1 MKNNFT
7 EDDKKKLI
15 DFLNAVANKA
25 SFKDMNV
32 QDIISFF
39 KLLSH
44 MQTVLLPKIDAN
56 ILEVLRVVEAA
67 PESEKKSE

>member
-1 MKNNFT
+1 MGNNFT

-32 QDIISFF
+32 QDIIAFF